1 MAGLA
6 ERLRIGGPARDVK
19 MGDTFNKA
27 SKAQAYHT
35 IRYDFKP
42 QSIDTQRMGTLE
54 VGENHDVTVAVPH
67 REGSGQT
74 QTVFKGNEKP
84 IAKECLLII
93 DHNTGEISLE
103 RISTQ
108 ITVKKTRE
116 EGSSRINSHRP
127 PTPLNQGHKSSPPQK
142 FSPSHNSRG
151 PGPTGSSPSRSR
163 PSPSHH
169 KVSPPTKMSP
179 HRNSSSVPS
188 KSPSNSFMPSMGG
201 IGSMPMFDMGTPT
214 PHNAHMEPKAAETG
228 LMSDSSSD
236 SSSNSGSSSSSDSDS
251 DSEGEKQQQPPPQ
264 AQPPPPTSSKKA
276 NGHSKHQS
284 SALHQS
290 ALGNNS
296 DSDSDPDNPPPTQKK
311 NSGGQSGGAP
321 INLNDDLQLSEDDSD
336 DSD

>member
-6 ERLRIGGPARDVK
+6 ERLRVAGPAKALRL
-19 MGDTFNKA
+19 GDTFNKA

-42 QSIDTQRMGTLE
+42 QSIDTQKMGTVE
-54 VGENHDVTVAVPH
+54 IEENHEVTVAVPH
-67 REGSGQT
+67 REGSGQS

-93 DHNTGEISLE
+93 DHKTGEISLE
-103 RISTQ
+103 RLSNH

-116 EGSSRINSHRP
+116 EGSSRMNSHRP

-151 PGPTGSSPSRSR
+151 PGTTGSSPSRSR

-169 KVSPPTKMSP
+169 KVSPPNN
-179 HRNSSSVPS
+179 RNSSSIPS

-201 IGSMPMFDMGTPT
+201 MGSMPMFDMGTPT
-214 PHNAHMEPKAAETG
+214 PNTEPKAAETG

-251 DSEGEKQQQPPPQ
+251 DSEGEKQ
-264 AQPPPPTSSKKA
+264 PPPPTTKGKA
-276 NGHSKHQS
+276 NGHSKN
-284 SALHQS
+284 QS
-290 ALGNNS
+290 ALGTNS
-296 DSDSDPDNPPPTQKK
+296 DSDSDPDNPPPPPKK
-311 NSGGQSGGAP
+311 LNGGQSGGPP

>member
-6 ERLRIGGPARDVK
+6 ERLRVGGPARDLRL
-19 MGDTFNKA
+19 GDTFNKA

-42 QSIDTQRMGTLE
+42 QSIDNQKMGTVE
-54 VGENHDVTVAVPH
+54 VEENHEVTIAVPH
-67 REGSGQT
+67 REGSGLT

-103 RISTQ
+103 RISTH
-108 ITVKKTRE
+108 INVKKTRE
-116 EGSSRINSHRP
+116 EGSSRITSHRP
-127 PTPLNQGHKSSPPQK
+127 PTPLMKDHKTSPPQK
-142 FSPSHNSRG
+142 FSPSHTSRG
-151 PGPTGSSPSRSR
+151 PGPPGSPPSRSR

-214 PHNAHMEPKAAETG
+214 PVSEAKAAETG
-228 LMSDSSSD
+228 VMSDSSSD

-251 DSEGEKQQQPPPQ
+251 DSEGEKQAPAPAPAPAPTPTPTKTPP
-264 AQPPPPTSSKKA
+264 KGKA
-276 NGHSKHQS
+276 NGHSNKI
-284 SALHQS
+284 QS
-290 ALGNNS
+290 AFGNNS
-296 DSDSDPDNPPPTQKK
+296 DSDSEPDDPPPSSKK
-311 NSGGQSGGAP
+311 QNSGQSGGP
-321 INLNDDLQLSEDDSD
+321 PMVQNLNDDLMLSEDDSD

>member
-6 ERLRIGGPARDVK
+6 ERLRVDGQTKNLRVGES
-19 MGDTFNKA
+19 FNKA

-42 QSIDTQRMGTLE
+42 QSIDTQKMGTVE
-54 VGENHDVTVAVPH
+54 VDENHGVTVSVPH
-67 REGSGQT
+67 REGSGQS
-74 QTVFKGNEKP
+74 QTVFKGNEKA

-103 RISTQ
+103 RLSTH

-116 EGSSRINSHRP
+116 EGSSRMNSHRP

-179 HRNSSSVPS
+179 HRSSSSIPS

-201 IGSMPMFDMGTPT
+201 MGSMPMFDMGTPT
-214 PHNAHMEPKAAETG
+214 PNMDAKAAETG
-228 LMSDSSSD
+228 LMSDSSS
-236 SSSNSGSSSSSDSDS
+236 SSSSDGSSSSSDSDS
-251 DSEGEKQQQPPPQ
+251 DSEGEKQ
-264 AQPPPPTSSKKA
+264 PPPPTTKGKA
-276 NGHSKHQS
+276 NGHSKN
-284 SALHQS
+284 QS

-296 DSDSDPDNPPPTQKK
+296 DSDSDPDNPPPPPKK
-311 NSGGQSGGAP
+311 LNGGQSGA